1 MTLFLFAAFYGVAA
15 ALAFRWLTNFGKIR
29 VIVNRMV
36 ARVMEFAL
44 FADQPRVIFRAQAG
58 LMKANFDL
66 LRHIALP
73 TLALA
78 IPLIAV
84 YPMMKRNYS
93 AIEGN
98 VLTLPLG
105 SALPP
110 GVVAETPPVHVM
122 RTREVSWRVKNPP
135 HDSAVPHWQLWFGV
149 TATAAAAA
157 CAGFVRTGSVRR

>member
-1 MTLFLFAAFYGVAA
+1 MTMFVFAVLYGIAA
-15 ALAFRWLTNFGKIR
+15 ALAFRWLTDSAKIR
-29 VIVNRMV
+29 AIVNRMV

-73 TLALA
+73 TLVLA
-78 IPLIAV
+78 IPLMTV
-84 YPMMKRNYS
+84 YPMMKRHYS
-93 AIEGN
+93 AVEGN

-105 SALPP
+105 SSLPA

-149 TATAAAAA
+149 TATAAAV

>member
-1 MTLFLFAAFYGVAA
+1 MTLFVFAALYGVAA
-15 ALAFRWLTNFGKIR
+15 ALAFRWLTDSAKICT
-29 VIVNRMV
+29 IVNHMV

-66 LRHIALP
+66 LRQIALP

-78 IPLIAV
+78 IPLMAL
-84 YPMMKRNYS
+84 YPMMKRHYS
-93 AIEGN
+93 AIEGS

-105 SALPP
+105 SALPSE
-110 GVVAETPPVHVM
+110 VVAETPPVHVM

-135 HDSAVPHWQLWFGV
+135 RGSAVPHWQLWFGL
-149 TATAAAAA
+149 TATAAAA